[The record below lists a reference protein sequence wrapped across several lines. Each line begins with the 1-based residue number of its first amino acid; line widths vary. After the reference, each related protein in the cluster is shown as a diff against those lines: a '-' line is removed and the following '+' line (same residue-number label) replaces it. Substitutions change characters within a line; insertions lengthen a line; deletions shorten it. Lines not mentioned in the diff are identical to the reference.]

1 MFLLSPTTNCD
12 LVAVVKHFDDFHE
25 DQFDFHSYCIRKVTL
40 RAYVDVLRF
49 EDRING
55 HEFYLKAAEG
65 IVKVYLYLFDNPTS
79 ANGVADEPDYSTMTA
94 AERKK
99 AKAAARRKKKN
110 TEKEAAVV
118 ATAAQQSSKL
128 EGNDGNNTS
137 PVVVDEDPN
146 GEVLLKRDPME
157 EAKKYTNVLVNN
169 APKSLMTWILQYD
182 VSIRRNKLLMAL
194 QVRDTATLFKITV
207 SLKEECQILNS
218 LCFLPSGFVQ
228 S

>member
-1 MFLLSPTTNCD
+1 MYPPTYFD

-49 EDRING
+49 EDKING

-65 IVKVYLYLFDNPTS
+65 IIKVYLFLFDNPTS
-79 ANGVADEPDYSTMTA
+79 ANGVADEPDYSIMTA

-110 TEKEAAVV
+110 TEKEAALV
-118 ATAAQQSSKL
+118 ATTAQQSSKS
-128 EGNDGNNTS
+128 DGSDGQQGKNSS
-137 PVVVDEDPN
+137 PAVVDEDPN
-146 GEVLLKRDPME
+146 GELLLKRDPIE
-157 EAKKYTNVLVNN
+157 EAKKYTNILVNH

-194 QVRDTATLFKITV
+194 QVRGNGSLFKHEG
-207 SLKEECQILNS
+207 SKSNS
-218 LCFLPSGFVQ
+218 KPFVLFLSGFVQ